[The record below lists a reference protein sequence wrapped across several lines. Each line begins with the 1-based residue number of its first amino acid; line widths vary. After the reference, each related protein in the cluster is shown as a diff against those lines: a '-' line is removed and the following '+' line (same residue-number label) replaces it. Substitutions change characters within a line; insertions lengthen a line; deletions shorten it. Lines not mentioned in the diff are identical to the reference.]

1 MDIQCKP
8 AKLTLYVSAPGD
20 PIMKNRSTK
29 LSARSPRTPLSH
41 ARVIEA
47 GVALA
52 DEEGIEALSMRKLAA
67 AVGVEAMS
75 LYNHVANKDE
85 LLDGMVE
92 RVMGQ
97 VYVVAQDGAWQTELR
112 RRALS
117 LREMLL
123 RHPWAATLIESRWSG
138 PDQLVS
144 SNALLGCLRRA
155 GFSVDLAFRALM
167 TLDSYLYGFVFQEVT
182 WPYRSSELPQVIDDR
197 LPEVPT
203 TELPH
208 LVEMMRHVAE
218 SARVRSSE
226 THREY
231 QAELEFGLD
240 LVLHGLERAL
250 RQKRSELS
258 NTVRRGRAAPR
269 RVKGRRK

>member
-1 MDIQCKP
+1 MKTRSAKP
-8 AKLTLYVSAPGD
+8 SAP
-20 PIMKNRSTK
+20 
-29 LSARSPRTPLSH
+29 SPRTPLSR

-52 DEEGIEALSMRKLAA
+52 DQDGIEALSMRKLAA
-67 AVGVEAMS
+67 TVGVEAMS

-97 VYVVAQDGAWQTELR
+97 VYVAAEDGAWQTELR

-117 LREMLL
+117 LHEMLL

-144 SNALLGCLRRA
+144 SNALLGCMRRA
-155 GFSVDLAFRALM
+155 GFSVGLAFRALM

-182 WPYRSSELPQVIDDR
+182 WPHRSSELPQVIDDR
-197 LPEVPT
+197 LPEVPAA
-203 TELPH
+203 ELPH
-208 LVEMMRHVAE
+208 LVEMMRHVAD
-218 SARVRSSE
+218 SAPRRSAE

-231 QAELEFGLD
+231 RAELEFGLD
-240 LVLHGLERAL
+240 LVLYGLERAL
-250 RQKRSELS
+250 RHERSELS
-258 NTVRRGRAAPR
+258 NALRSRRAAPR
-269 RVKGRRK
+269 KVKGPRK